1 MSHITMRYYNR
12 VNSYGRRSS
21 SSCKGGKGFRIHV
34 SKTKRFSV
42 QGLRARFVYL
52 FRVLS
57 RWRLSYGQAL
67 KSLILSKKE
76 KGIFVNIK
84 RNNSGSKRS
93 LVPDVNNMSCQGRH
107 EYHQSAAGCR
117 SMRSFG
123 RSNSFYAEAIADCL
137 EFIKRSSTLSVDQKP
152 AAA

>member
-1 MSHITMRYYNR
+1 MRYYNR
-12 VNSYGRRSS
+12 INSHGRRSS
-21 SSCKGGKGFRIHV
+21 SSSSSCCKGKGFRINV

-52 FRVLS
+52 FRLLS
-57 RWRLSYGQAL
+57 RWRCSYGRAL

-84 RNNSGSKRS
+84 RHNSSSKRN
-93 LVPDVNNMSCQGRH
+93 LVPNVNSMSSQGH
-107 EYHQSAAGCR
+107 EYHQPSVGCR

>member
-12 VNSYGRRSS
+12 INSHGRRSS
-21 SSCKGGKGFRIHV
+21 SSCCKGKGFRINV

-52 FRVLS
+52 FRLLS
-57 RWRLSYGQAL
+57 RWRFSYGRAL

-84 RNNSGSKRS
+84 RNNSSSKRN
-93 LVPDVNNMSCQGRH
+93 LVPNVNSMSSQGH
-107 EYHQSAAGCR
+107 EYHQPSVGCR

>member
-1 MSHITMRYYNR
+1 MRYYNR
-12 VNSYGRRSS
+12 INSHGRRSS
-21 SSCKGGKGFRIHV
+21 SSCCKGKGFRVNV

-52 FRVLS
+52 FRLLS
-57 RWRLSYGQAL
+57 RWRFSYGRAL

-76 KGIFVNIK
+76 IKGIFVNIK
-84 RNNSGSKRS
+84 RNNSSSKRN
-93 LVPDVNNMSCQGRH
+93 LVPNVNSLSSQGR
-107 EYHQSAAGCR
+107 EYHQPAVGCR